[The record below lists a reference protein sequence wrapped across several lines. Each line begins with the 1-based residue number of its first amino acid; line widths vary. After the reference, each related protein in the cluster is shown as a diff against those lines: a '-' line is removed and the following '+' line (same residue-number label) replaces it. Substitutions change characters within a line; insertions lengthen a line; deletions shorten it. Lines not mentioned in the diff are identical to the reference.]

1 MIYNINFEICS
12 LIFLALIICHFF
24 AKRNYINLQGKIYSF
39 YVIFILFCIVINLT
53 SVYFIEHANEYPI
66 IINYIMNEI
75 YSCLLFVMPLIFL
88 YYILSF
94 TPLLRKPVLVLLAIP
109 AVFGILMIVF
119 NPYTDFYFYFDEQM
133 QYVRG
138 VGNVFIYINYFIYS
152 FIIFIIIICYRK
164 KLGMTLFLTAIGI
177 LIIMSAVLVYQYFY
191 PKILISGMGSVL
203 ALYMLYLAM
212 ENPDIYSDSLTG
224 VLNEKALH
232 EQGAKSYILIVS
244 MRDFKLINEI
254 FSRRFGD
261 RLLKKFAEFLMNE
274 TAKQRVFR
282 VYGDIFIITL
292 DQESEA
298 YELAS
303 KVKNRINEEWID
315 NNISVKLSVKLG
327 LMQTKGYESYEKLYA
342 MVEHVISE
350 MKKSKSKNLYIVD
363 EKEKENL
370 ARKATIQRGIVDIIS
385 KGHIEMAYQPLY
397 DIDGKLFAIEALAR
411 MNLVKYGYV
420 SPEEFIRMSEI
431 NGSIYRLGNVII
443 NEVLSFVEDNKER
456 FKQGISVAINLS
468 VIQIMKPGFAKSLVS
483 LLDERKISHDKI
495 VLEITESE
503 AIYSD
508 PTVMDNLKAL
518 KEAGFSLAMDD
529 YGTGYANLNNLID
542 IPFST
547 IKIDKQVVWN
557 SMRNRKAKIILINTI
572 RMLQQLDFEIVAE
585 GIETEE
591 HLEQMKRL
599 SINLYQGYFYTKPLS
614 RYELW
619 EELDKI

>member
-1 MIYNINFEICS
+1 MYNINFELCS
-12 LIFLALIICHFF
+12 LIFLILIICHFF
-24 AKRNYINLQGKIYSF
+24 TKRNYINLQGKIYSF
-39 YVIFILFCIVINLT
+39 YLVFIFLCIVVNLI
-53 SVYFIEHANEYPI
+53 SIYFIEHANDYPI

-75 YSCLLFVMPLIFL
+75 YSCLIFVMPLIFL

-94 TPLLRKPVLVLLAIP
+94 TPLMKKSVLVLLATP
-109 AVFGILMIVF
+109 VVFGVLMMLL
-119 NPYTDFYFYFDEQM
+119 NPYTNFFFYFNEQM
-133 QYVRG
+133 QFVRG
-138 VGNVFIYINYFIYS
+138 VGNIFVYINYFIYS
-152 FIIFIIIICYRK
+152 LIIFIIVVYYRK
-164 KLGMTLFLTAIGI
+164 KLGLTLFLTAIGI
-177 LIIMSAVLVYQYFY
+177 LIIMNVCIMFQYFY
-191 PKILISGMGSVL
+191 PKIVISDMAAVIT
-203 ALYMLYLAM
+203 LYMLYLAM

-232 EQGAKSYILIVS
+232 EKGAQSYILIVS
-244 MRDFKLINEI
+244 MRDFKLINEV

-261 RLLKKFAEFLMNE
+261 QILKKFAEFLMNE
-274 TAKQRVFR
+274 TDKHRVFR
-282 VYGDIFIITL
+282 IYGDIFVITI
-292 DQESEA
+292 EEEA
-298 YELAS
+298 EGYELAT
-303 KVKNRINEEWID
+303 KVKNRIIEEWND
-315 NNISVKLSVKLG
+315 NNVSVKLSVKLG
-327 LMQTKGYESYEKLYA
+327 LMETKGYKSNEKLYA
-342 MVEHVISE
+342 MLEHVISE
-350 MKKSKSKNLYIVD
+350 MKKSGNKSLYVVD
-363 EKEKENL
+363 EREKENL
-370 ARKATIQRGIVDIIS
+370 ARKVTIQRGIADIIS

-397 DIDGKLFAIEALAR
+397 DIDGKLYAIEALAR

-443 NEVLSFVEDNKER
+443 NEVLNFVEENRER
-456 FKQGISVAINLS
+456 FKQGICVGINLS
-468 VIQIMKPGFAKSLVS
+468 VIQIMRPDFAK
-483 LLDERKISHDKI
+483 LLIDLIDKRKIEHDKI

-503 AIYSD
+503 AIYSN
-508 PTVMDNLKAL
+508 PTVMDNLRAL
-518 KEAGFSLAMDD
+518 KKAGFSLAMDD

-614 RYELW
+614 RYEIW
-619 EELDKI
+619 NEIDKIQ

>member
-1 MIYNINFEICS
+1 MIF
-12 LIFLALIICHFF
+12 
-24 AKRNYINLQGKIYSF
+24 
-39 YVIFILFCIVINLT
+39 
-53 SVYFIEHANEYPI
+53 
-66 IINYIMNEI
+66 
-75 YSCLLFVMPLIFL
+75 
-88 YYILSF
+88 
-94 TPLLRKPVLVLLAIP
+94 
-109 AVFGILMIVF
+109 
-119 NPYTDFYFYFDEQM
+119 
-133 QYVRG
+133 
-138 VGNVFIYINYFIYS
+138 
-152 FIIFIIIICYRK
+152 
-164 KLGMTLFLTAIGI
+164 
-177 LIIMSAVLVYQYFY
+177 
-191 PKILISGMGSVL
+191 
-203 ALYMLYLAM
+203 
-212 ENPDIYSDSLTG
+212 
-224 VLNEKALH
+224 
-232 EQGAKSYILIVS
+232 
-244 MRDFKLINEI
+244 
-254 FSRRFGD
+254 
-261 RLLKKFAEFLMNE
+261 
-274 TAKQRVFR
+274 
-282 VYGDIFIITL
+282 
-292 DQESEA
+292 
-298 YELAS
+298 
-303 KVKNRINEEWID
+303 
-315 NNISVKLSVKLG
+315 
-327 LMQTKGYESYEKLYA
+327 
-342 MVEHVISE
+342 
-350 MKKSKSKNLYIVD
+350 
-363 EKEKENL
+363 
-370 ARKATIQRGIVDIIS
+370 
-385 KGHIEMAYQPLY
+385 
-397 DIDGKLFAIEALAR
+397 DGKLFAIEALAR

>member
-1 MIYNINFEICS
+1 MYNINFELCS
-12 LIFLALIICHFF
+12 LIFLILIICHFF
-24 AKRNYINLQGKIYSF
+24 TKRNYINLQGKIYSF
-39 YVIFILFCIVINLT
+39 YLVFIFLCIVVNLI
-53 SVYFIEHANEYPI
+53 SIYFIEHANDYPI

-75 YSCLLFVMPLIFL
+75 YSCLIFVMPFIFL

-94 TPLLRKPVLVLLAIP
+94 TPLMKKSVLVLLATP
-109 AVFGILMIVF
+109 VVFGVLMMLL
-119 NPYTDFYFYFDEQM
+119 NPYTNFFFYFNEQM
-133 QYVRG
+133 QFVRG
-138 VGNVFIYINYFIYS
+138 VGNVFVYINYFIYS
-152 FIIFIIIICYRK
+152 LIIFIIVVYYRK
-164 KLGMTLFLTAIGI
+164 KLGLTLFLTAIGI
-177 LIIMSAVLVYQYFY
+177 LIIMNVCIMFQYFY
-191 PKILISGMGSVL
+191 PKIVISDMAAVIT
-203 ALYMLYLAM
+203 LYMLYLAM

-232 EQGAKSYILIVS
+232 EKGAQSYILIVS
-244 MRDFKLINEI
+244 MRDFKLINEV

-261 RLLKKFAEFLMNE
+261 QILKKFAEFLMNE
-274 TAKQRVFR
+274 TDKHRVFR
-282 VYGDIFIITL
+282 IYGDIFVITI
-292 DQESEA
+292 EEEA
-298 YELAS
+298 EGYELAA
-303 KVKNRINEEWID
+303 KVKNRIIEEWND
-315 NNISVKLSVKLG
+315 NNVSVKLSVKLG
-327 LMQTKGYESYEKLYA
+327 LMETKGYKSNEKLYA
-342 MVEHVISE
+342 MLEHVISE
-350 MKKSKSKNLYIVD
+350 MKKSDSKNLYIVD
-363 EKEKENL
+363 EQEKEKL
-370 ARKATIQRGIVDIIS
+370 ARKASIQRGIADIIT

-397 DIDGKLFAIEALAR
+397 DIDKKLYAIEALAR

-431 NGSIYRLGNVII
+431 NGSIYQLGNVII
-443 NEVLSFVEDNKER
+443 NEVLNFIDENKER
-456 FKQGISVAINLS
+456 FNQGISVAINLS
-468 VIQIMKPGFAKSLVS
+468 VIQIMRPDFAKFFIA
-483 LLDERKISHDKI
+483 LLAERKIKHEWV

-518 KEAGFSLAMDD
+518 KKEGFSLAMDD
-529 YGTGYANLNNLID
+529 YGSGYANLNNMID

-619 EELDKI
+619 DELDKI